1 MKSIFCFGAFFFFL
15 YNIWIHWPFFKSQ
28 EIRENVLRKTPY
40 GKFLLSRHC
49 ELYPKGKLTILLQI
63 MVFWLQ
69 NIISSVAFSSPAL
82 RPLVLQRRTAHL
94 PLGAALHDLQEEVDC
109 LQTLVA
115 SLTARYPHL
124 PFPDFGQRE
133 VRNYPFLRQHLLQN
147 FKPWGKKNSNS
158 CYFSRDLFCSYTQ
171 FSPCIKYC
179 FGK

>member
-1 MKSIFCFGAFFFFL
+1 
-15 YNIWIHWPFFKSQ
+15 
-28 EIRENVLRKTPY
+28 
-40 GKFLLSRHC
+40 
-49 ELYPKGKLTILLQI
+49 

-69 NIISSVAFSSPAL
+69 NIISLVVFSSPAL
-82 RPLVLQRRTAHL
+82 RPLALQRRTAHL

-147 FKPWGKKNSNS
+147 FKPWGEKKIQTAVTSVGTYSVHTLSFLHALSIALASKKYRAKIQKKNIVPEYILTSQV
-158 CYFSRDLFCSYTQ
+158 FSGAKNLERILSE
-171 FSPCIKYC
+171 IKV
-179 FGK
+179 FPK